1 MLGKMRDA
9 KGFTL
14 IELMVVVAIIGIILA
29 IAIPY
34 YVSYKRAA
42 CDRNASA
49 DIARLG
55 AASERLGNELVDL
68 NLNFVSVMQSLQ
80 TAIPDTAFWAFKGD
94 FYGWGGTSAKCG
106 VRAAYSIT
114 DQEGYAC
121 ALMGST
127 PDAADATARYIYTVK
142 LAGGRDIV
150 AHVGT
155 CVDGVKATTTSTTW
169 TIPADITVWTNYG
182 DNTACYNASVISP
195 TDGVTIALPAVTACK

>member
-1 MLGKMRDA
+1 MLGKMREA

-68 NLNFVSVMQSLQ
+68 NLNFLSVMQSLNVLAAN
-80 TAIPDTAFWAFKGD
+80 TALWAFKGD

-106 VRAAYSIT
+106 VLAAYSIT
-114 DQEGYAC
+114 ASEGYAC
-121 ALMGST
+121 AQNGSL
-127 PDAADATARYIYTVK
+127 PDAADTTARYIYTVK

-150 AHVGT
+150 SHVGT
-155 CVDGVKATTTSTTW
+155 CVENSQATTTNANW
-169 TIPADITVWTNYG
+169 PIPADISQWTNYG
-182 DNTACYNASVISP
+182 DNTACYNASLISP
-195 TDGVTIALPAVTACK
+195 ADGTTIALPAVGACK